1 MDPHLANIIEKRNE
15 QAEIERLDRI
25 RRKKE
30 LDEERKKRMIFQ
42 K

>member
-1 MDPHLANIIEKRNE
+1 MDPQLAKIIEKRNE

-30 LDEERKKRMIFQ
+30 LDEERRNRMIFQ